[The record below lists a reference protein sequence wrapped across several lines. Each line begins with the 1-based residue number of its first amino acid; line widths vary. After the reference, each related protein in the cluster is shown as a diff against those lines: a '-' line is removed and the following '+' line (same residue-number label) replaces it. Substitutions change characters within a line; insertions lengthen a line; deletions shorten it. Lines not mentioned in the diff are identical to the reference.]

1 MPIIIHFEL
10 EKLVA
15 KIDLVLRSIFF
26 NLAIKYLICA
36 ISIFCIH
43 LIQLT
48 NPMKYSKKY
57 INHQAVLL
65 QRYKRLMEEAYN
77 VRHTD
82 SALSDISEYRAI
94 KLLHKIN
101 KLEYL
106 IRGLDTRS
114 TELNNLLS

>member
-1 MPIIIHFEL
+1 MPFIIQFEL

-26 NLAIKYLICA
+26 YLAINLLICTL
-36 ISIFCIH
+36 SIFCIDLVQ
-43 LIQLT
+43 LI
-48 NPMKYSKKY
+48 NSMKYTNKY

-77 VRHTD
+77 VRYTD

-106 IRGLDTRS
+106 IRGINTVQQ
-114 TELNNLLS
+114 N